1 MWAGSVLLMIIN
13 VIKLPWPIFG
23 TVQALDPL
31 PYHSEFL
38 YTCAP
43 LGENFQMEKQHNAYM
58 KHCILQLKIIAT
70 INIKYG

>member
-31 PYHSEFL
+31 PYIIVFL
-38 YTCAP
+38 FVFLLFFLNLFNVA
-43 LGENFQMEKQHNAYM
+43 Q
-58 KHCILQLKIIAT
+58 QLKYK
-70 INIKYG
+70 NVERRSK